1 MTCVQVLDLDFC
13 TLQALPPVLGQLT
26 CLTTL
31 DVEGNL
37 YLGDAFRGATTP
49 AAGPLLPSPQPFP
62 VDLASLQN
70 LRFLNLN
77 SCGLNS
83 IPTVRCLQA
92 TGVASTQPSIVTHA
106 MLLRRTHSCGL
117 LGTKLNLLS
126 LQ

>member
-1 MTCVQVLDLDFC
+1 MLRAQVLDLDFC
-13 TLQALPPVLGQLT
+13 SLSALPPVLGQLT

-62 VDLASLQN
+62 VDLANLQN

-83 IPTVRCLQA
+83 IPTVRHLQA
-92 TGVASTQPSIVTHA
+92 AVPRQRHLAYHVAALIMQV
-106 MLLRRTHSCGL
+106 
-117 LGTKLNLLS
+117 
-126 LQ
+126 

>member
-1 MTCVQVLDLDFC
+1 MQVLDLDFC
-13 TLQALPPVLGQLT
+13 TLSALPPVLGQLT

-49 AAGPLLPSPQPFP
+49 AASSLLPSLQPFP
-62 VDLASLQN
+62 IDLASLQN

-83 IPTVRCLQA
+83 IPTVRRLQA
-92 TGVASTQPSIVTHA
+92 TGIPVAHNQRCCACHAAARST
-106 MLLRRTHSCGL
+106 LLWAIGHQLEAAG
-117 LGTKLNLLS
+117 LLS